1 MKPEVILHLNLNLS
15 LSQLDLN
22 LQLENLKTVLK
33 ELKSVPEFESTKIQ
47 VIKEDIGLNEEKYLE
62 ITGKSR
68 MNHRHKDMTRE
79 QQAAHYLK
87 ELGISTF
94 PTSDVETVSFL
105 NSDSSISENED
116 QDSDIE
122 VDDDPLS

>member
-15 LSQLDLN
+15 LSQLDLS

-94 PTSDVETVSFL
+94 PTSNIVES
-105 NSDSSISENED
+105 
-116 QDSDIE
+116 
-122 VDDDPLS
+122 VDDESTTLEDENDQAISTENDEDPLA